1 MLAWRFIY
9 RKWKSFTLWWMGSW
23 FLFLYSCWCNYGRI
37 DKGTRPV
44 QPWIHWPI
52 SLNQPKIW
60 LILTGPFGPW
70 IPGPDFNPAKIQF
83 LFQLPWDQKLKTNEY
98 NFYNR
103 SGEFTQR
110 NIQKTFQKGEEV
122 GEFNLGS
129 TIVLIFE
136 VFSTFT
142 LISPS
147 LHPDFTPPTSV

>member
-1 MLAWRFIY
+1 M
-9 RKWKSFTLWWMGSW
+9 
-23 FLFLYSCWCNYGRI
+23 
-37 DKGTRPV
+37 
-44 QPWIHWPI
+44 
-52 SLNQPKIW
+52 
-60 LILTGPFGPW
+60 
-70 IPGPDFNPAKIQF
+70 
-83 LFQLPWDQKLKTNEY
+83 FQLPWDEKLKTNEY

-147 LHPDFTPPTSV
+147 LHPDFTRPTSVYSGFQAPSHYSFSVSENETVKLGQSFSMKMRKRHSMPNLNLGPTPNHKSKMKPSETFDSKKNLRHRFLQD